1 MPVAARTDQEIQQD
15 VLRELQWDS
24 RVDGAEI
31 GIEVSGGIVTLTGT
45 VDGESRKHAAR
56 GAALRV
62 IGVLRVADEI
72 QVHSPGVPQRTDGDI
87 ARTVRLTLEW
97 DPFLPD
103 RKIRSAVSEGRVTL
117 EGEVSTPREKEDA
130 ERVVRVL
137 AGVQSV
143 HNLLEVSR
151 DHRRSASPPPIHR
164 RRARARGGAGSGE
177 DQRQHRRGYRYARRQ
192 GPDLA
197 GEELGPG
204 NSQSRSRSSRGEG
217 PLVRRSLEL
226 IRAAESGGFDEN
238 RHEHQ

>member
-15 VLRELQWDS
+15 VLRELQSDA

-72 QVHSPGVPQRTDGDI
+72 QIHSPGVPQRTDGDI

-103 RKIRSAVSEGRVTL
+103 KKIRSAVSEGRVTL

-137 AGVQSV
+137 AGVQGV
-143 HNLLEVSR
+143 HNLLKVSPTTVDPQVLR
-151 DHRRSASPPPIHR
+151 QSI
-164 RRARARGGAGSGE
+164 E
-177 DQRQHRRGYRYARRQ
+177 DA
-192 GPDLA
+192 
-197 GEELGPG
+197 
-204 NSQSRSRSSRGEG
+204 
-217 PLVRRSLEL
+217 LEL
-226 IRAAESGGFDEN
+226 EAEREAERISVNIDGDTVTLEGKVRTWPEKN
-238 RHEHQ
+238 SVLGTVSHAPGVHEVKDHLSVDPWS